1 MGEGNH
7 DVRIGDT
14 SVADLAVQE
23 FNVELEYES
32 VTILHVIPEMTV
44 CLRRMSNNKLHYPV
58 SPIIHNIGDTG

>member
-32 VTILHVIPEMTV
+32 VTILHVMVKQGIMLTDGV
-44 CLRRMSNNKLHYPV
+44 
-58 SPIIHNIGDTG
+58 